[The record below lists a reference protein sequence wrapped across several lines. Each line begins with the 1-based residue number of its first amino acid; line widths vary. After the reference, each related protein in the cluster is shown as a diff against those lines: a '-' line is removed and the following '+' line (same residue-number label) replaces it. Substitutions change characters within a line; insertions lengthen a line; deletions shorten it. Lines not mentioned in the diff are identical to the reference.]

1 MWSGTS
7 TVIFTTGL
15 KTVCHPIQGENPNP
29 QTDCAASDALRA
41 VPPFHLPHRRTGKET
56 VMSEKKSLK
65 VYTIVD
71 RGDGKKDLWLRIGTA
86 FINKDAS
93 LNVVLNALP
102 IDGKLHIREEQDAP
116 ERPRDERAK
125 R

>member
-1 MWSGTS
+1 VVRHI

-15 KTVCHPIQGENPNP
+15 KTVCHPIPGENPNL
-29 QTDCAASDALRA
+29 QTDCATSDALRA
-41 VPPFHLPHRRTGKET
+41 VPPFHLPYRRTGKET

-86 FINKDAS
+86 FVNRDQS
-93 LNVVLNALP
+93 LNVMLNALP
-102 IDGKLHIREEQDAP
+102 IDGKLHIREEQDAQ